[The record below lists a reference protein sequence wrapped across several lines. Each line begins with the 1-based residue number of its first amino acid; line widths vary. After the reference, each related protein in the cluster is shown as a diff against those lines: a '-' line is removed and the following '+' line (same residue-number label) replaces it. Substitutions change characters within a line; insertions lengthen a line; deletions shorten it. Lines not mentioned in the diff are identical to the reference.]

1 VARVVHFEL
10 VADEPERAARFWRDA
25 FGWHAERWEGGSQE
39 YWLLRSG
46 EEDGIDGGIFRRSD
60 FPVPATT
67 ICTLDVPDADA
78 AVAAVESAGGS
89 VVMPRLAV
97 PGVGW
102 VAYCRDTE
110 GSVFGLLQ
118 RDESAAG

>member
-10 VADEPERAARFWRDA
+10 GADDPERAARFWRDA
-25 FGWHAERWEGGSQE
+25 FGWQAERWEGGSQE

-46 EEDGIDGGIFRRSD
+46 EGEGIDGGIFRRSD
-60 FPVPATT
+60 FPVPVSTA
-67 ICTLDVPDADA
+67 CTLEVPDADA
-78 AVAAVESAGGS
+78 ALAAVEAAGGS
-89 VVMPRLAV
+89 VVIPRLAI

-118 RDESAAG
+118 RDEPAA